1 MTMIKLTLLLLI
13 SFFSVSLTA
22 QTQKANSINSCS
34 GAINIFE
41 NNLYQLQFTGKKNS
55 PSIAAYKSLETI
67 GQGNQLWVSYVAGSA
82 GELNFSANVKKD
94 FVQMVIF
101 QELANKMCSE
111 ITSGVAEIVRLHSKR
126 ENQSIGLSKSTGSGF
141 LYSLSLQKS
150 DKINILFSSSEKNNN
165 HLELDWIFL
174 PKQVIK
180 VESKILDRRDDDFAP
195 TFSIVVRDKSN
206 NNPLIAS
213 IAITNSK
220 NLDGLYTASDVY
232 LNIDRKNEFQIKCD
246 VEGFFFKDTTIMASS
261 FDDQEVFFS
270 LERIAKGL
278 SVKIEDIEFKPGSS
292 IITINSEPKLNRLK
306 DFLLLNSDISIE
318 IQGHV
323 FALGDN
329 SLAGQKISEARAKRV
344 KKFLIEHGVNK
355 NRLKSKGYGNT
366 KPIYEDPKFSYE
378 EQANRRVEI
387 LVL

>member
-22 QTQKANSINSCS
+22 QTRQENSINSCS

-41 NNLYQLQFTGKKNS
+41 NNSYQLQFTGKKNS
-55 PSIAAYKSLETI
+55 TSIEAYKSLLTI
-67 GQGNQLWVSYVAGSA
+67 GQENQLWISYVAGST

-94 FVQMVIF
+94 FVQMVVF
-101 QELANKMCSE
+101 QEIENKMCAE
-111 ITSGVAEIVRLHSKR
+111 IESGVAEIVRLHSKR
-126 ENQSIGLSKSTGSGF
+126 EQQSVGLSKSTGSGF
-141 LYSLSLQKS
+141 LYSLSLQKGQ
-150 DKINILFSSSEKNNN
+150 KINILFSTSEKNNN
-165 HLELDWIFL
+165 YLDLDWNFIPEL
-174 PKQVIK
+174 VTK
-180 VESKILDRRDDDFAP
+180 VKSKVMDRRHDDFAP
-195 TFSIVVRDKSN
+195 TFSILVRDKSN

-232 LNIDRKNEFQIKCD
+232 LNIDRKNEFAIKCD
-246 VEGFFFKDTTIMASS
+246 AEGFFFKDTIIMGSS
-261 FDDQEVFFS
+261 FDDQEVLFL

-292 IITINSEPKLNRLK
+292 IITENSEPKLNRLK
-306 DFLLLNSDISIE
+306 DFLLLNSDITIE

-323 FALGDN
+323 FALGNN
-329 SLAGQKISEARAKRV
+329 SIAGQKISEARAKRV
-344 KKFLIEHGVNK
+344 KKFLVDHGINK

-366 KPIYEDPKFSYE
+366 KPIYEEPKFSYE

>member
-1 MTMIKLTLLLLI
+1 MIKLPFLLLI
-13 SFFSVSLTA
+13 LLFSNSITA
-22 QTQKANSINSCS
+22 QTRQENSINSCS

-41 NNLYQLQFTGKKNS
+41 NNTYQLQFTGKKNS
-55 PSIAAYKSLETI
+55 TSIEAYKSLLTI
-67 GQGNQLWVSYVAGSA
+67 GQENQLWISYVAGST

-94 FVQMVIF
+94 FVQMVVF
-101 QELANKMCSE
+101 QEIENKMCAE
-111 ITSGVAEIVRLHSKR
+111 IESGVAEIVRLHSKR
-126 ENQSIGLSKSTGSGF
+126 EQQSVGLSKSTGGGF
-141 LYSLSLQKS
+141 LYSLSLQKGQ
-150 DKINILFSSSEKNNN
+150 KINILFSTSEKNNN
-165 HLELDWIFL
+165 YLDLDWNFIPEL
-174 PKQVIK
+174 VTK
-180 VESKILDRRDDDFAP
+180 VESKVMDRRHDDFAP
-195 TFSIVVRDKSN
+195 TFSILVRDKSN

-232 LNIDRKNEFQIKCD
+232 LNIDRKNEFTIKCD
-246 VEGFFFKDTTIMASS
+246 AEGFFFKDTIIMGSS
-261 FDDQEVFFS
+261 FDDQEVLFL

-292 IITINSEPKLNRLK
+292 IITENSEPKLNRLK
-306 DFLLLNSDISIE
+306 DFLLLNSDITIE

-323 FALGDN
+323 FALGNN
-329 SLAGQKISEARAKRV
+329 SIAGQKISEARARRV
-344 KKFLIEHGVNK
+344 KKFLVDHGINK

-366 KPIYEDPKFSYE
+366 KPIYEEPKFSYE

>member
-1 MTMIKLTLLLLI
+1 MAMIKLPLLLLI
-13 SFFSVSLTA
+13 SLFSVSLTA
-22 QTQKANSINSCS
+22 QTQKANAINSCS

-55 PSIAAYKSLETI
+55 PSIEAYKSLSTI
-67 GQGNQLWVSYVAGSA
+67 GQGNQLWVSYVAGSS

-111 ITSGVAEIVRLHSKR
+111 VTSGVAEIVRLHSKR
-126 ENQSIGLSKSTGSGF
+126 ENKSIGLSKSTGSGF
-141 LYSLSLQKS
+141 LYSLSLQKGQ
-150 DKINILFSSSEKNNN
+150 KINILFSSSEKNNN
-165 HLELDWIFL
+165 YLELDWFFL
-174 PKQVIK
+174 PEQIIK
-180 VESKILDRRDDDFAP
+180 AESKILDRRHDDFAP

-366 KPIYEDPKFSYE
+366 KPIYEEPKFSYE

>member
-1 MTMIKLTLLLLI
+1 MTMIKLPLLLLI
-13 SFFSVSLTA
+13 SLFSVSLTA
-22 QTQKANSINSCS
+22 QNQQDNSINSCS

-41 NNLYQLQFTGKKNS
+41 NNLYQLQFTGEKNS
-55 PSIAAYKSLETI
+55 PSIEAYKSLSTI
-67 GQGNQLWVSYVAGSA
+67 EQGNQLWVSYVAGSA

-126 ENQSIGLSKSTGSGF
+126 ENKSIGLSKSTGSGF
-141 LYSLSLQKS
+141 LYSLSLQKGQ
-150 DKINILFSSSEKNNN
+150 KINILFSSSEKNNN
-165 HLELDWIFL
+165 YLELDWIFL
-174 PKQVIK
+174 PEQIIK
-180 VESKILDRRDDDFAP
+180 PESKILDRRYDDFAP
-195 TFSIVVRDKSN
+195 TFSIIIRDKVN

-246 VEGFFFKDTTIMASS
+246 VEGFFFKDTIIMASS
-261 FDDQEVFFS
+261 FDDQEVLFS

-292 IITINSEPKLNRLK
+292 IITMNSEPKLNRLK

-329 SLAGQKISEARAKRV
+329 SLAGQKISEARARRV

-366 KPIYEDPKFSYE
+366 KPIYEEPKFSYE